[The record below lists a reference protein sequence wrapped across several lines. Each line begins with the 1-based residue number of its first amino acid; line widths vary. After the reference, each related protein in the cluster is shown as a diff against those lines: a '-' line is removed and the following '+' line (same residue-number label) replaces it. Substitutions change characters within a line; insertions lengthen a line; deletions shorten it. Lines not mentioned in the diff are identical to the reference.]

1 MEKNKQ
7 YRNVLKLIDT
17 ENPKYLNFKGTY
29 FHIHRKYLI
38 QPPYIQD
45 V

>member
-1 MEKNKQ
+1 MEKSRQ

-17 ENPKYLNFKGTY
+17 DNPKYLNFKGTY
-29 FHIHRKYLI
+29 FHINRNYLI
-38 QPPYIQD
+38 QPPHLQN